1 MQRIGR
7 KLLVFSG
14 EHEGELLMRVDKLM
28 TSPVHW
34 CRPEDSLEYAA
45 RLMWDHDCG
54 CIPVCSST
62 SDAMHATSVVT
73 DRDICMCALFTGKAL
88 RDLSVADAMAKDLLA
103 CSPSDSVEAAER
115 TMREAHIRRLPVV
128 DDEQTLLGMISLAD
142 LAREA
147 YREQGQSQREITAR
161 DICGTLAVICE
172 PEGHTPSP

>member
-1 MQRIGR
+1 MQIKEIMSQPVVTCPAGST
-7 KLLVFSG
+7 L
-14 EHEGELLMRVDKLM
+14 EH
-28 TSPVHW
+28 
-34 CRPEDSLEYAA
+34 AA
-45 RLMWDHDCG
+45 RLMWQYDCG
-54 CIPVCSST
+54 IIPVT
-62 SDAMHATSVVT
+62 APDGRLAGVVT

-147 YREQGQSQREITAR
+147 YREQSQSQREITAR

-172 PEGHTPSP
+172 PEGHTPSS